1 MFENWLL
8 SSAWLAVVL
17 GVLVYVA
24 NEYLAALETNG
35 YFAGA
40 SRYLVF
46 EERYVPLPANRQRWL
61 NARLVLTALVL
72 ALGTLALWWVCTQQ
86 IQRPEVFLFIL
97 GSFVLLQVTNS
108 LRRMQRMVLYH
119 YARSPGNLK
128 GKLEYSERMWMTQAA
143 FDLYGFTGL
152 YLFMFLL
159 TGSWFFLGGALMCF
173 VSGRRQHDW
182 ALIRK

>member
-17 GVLVYVA
+17 GVFAYIA
-24 NEYLAALETNG
+24 NEYLAALEIDW
-35 YFAGA
+35 YHAGA

-46 EERYVPLPANRQRWL
+46 HERYGPVPANRQHWL
-61 NARLVLTALVL
+61 TARLVLTVLVL
-72 ALGTLALWWVCTQQ
+72 ALATLALWWVCTQQ
-86 IQRPEVFLFIL
+86 IQRPEVFLFIV
-97 GSFVLLQVTNS
+97 GSFVLLQVTNC

-119 YARSPGNLK
+119 YACSTGNLK
-128 GKLEYSERMWMTQAA
+128 GKLEYSERVWMTQAA

-152 YLFMFLL
+152 YLFTFLL